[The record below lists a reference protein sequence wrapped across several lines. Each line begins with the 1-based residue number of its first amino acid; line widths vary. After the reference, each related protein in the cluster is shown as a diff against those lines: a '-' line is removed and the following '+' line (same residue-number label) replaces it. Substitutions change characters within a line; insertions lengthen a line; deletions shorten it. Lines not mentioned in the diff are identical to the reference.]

1 MVSVA
6 GNLMMRDSIT
16 HEAHV
21 AEHAGPE
28 EKSGAQG
35 TLADALRIDEPVAMA
50 GETRSGAR
58 FGFDTGGTPFAHAPP
73 RGALRS
79 LSPTRHPL
87 NEATLAPSRP
97 LPL

>member
-58 FGFDTGGTPFAHAPP
+58 FGFDTGGTTCRSALP
-73 RGALRS
+73 RERFRS
-79 LSPTRHPL
+79 LTQGRHPFK
-87 NEATLAPSRP
+87 EPS
-97 LPL
+97 